1 LYASGYQWLYSTCAC
16 SSFVYGTVGSLQFK
30 NFATATSTWVK
41 MLNSYTATSAW
52 TTAVGATE
60 WPASGM

>member
-1 LYASGYQWLYSTCAC
+1 LYGSGYEWLYSTCSC
-16 SSFVYGTVGSLQFK
+16 SSFNYTTINSLQFK
-30 NFATATSTWVK
+30 NFDTTTATWVK